1 MSTCD
6 RVDIGNCNLLDSD
19 GFMGGQVE
27 IVQSDYVVG
36 YDHKVEIVPKTER
49 VQQNPLRL
57 SVIERHL
64 VTLSLLYK
72 QHSQFC
78 I

>member
-6 RVDIGNCNLLDSD
+6 RVDIGNCNLLNSDS
-19 GFMGGQVE
+19 FVGGQVK

-49 VQQNPLRL
+49 VQQDPLRL
-57 SVIERHL
+57 SVMEGHL
-64 VTLSLLYK
+64 VALSLLYK

-78 I
+78 V